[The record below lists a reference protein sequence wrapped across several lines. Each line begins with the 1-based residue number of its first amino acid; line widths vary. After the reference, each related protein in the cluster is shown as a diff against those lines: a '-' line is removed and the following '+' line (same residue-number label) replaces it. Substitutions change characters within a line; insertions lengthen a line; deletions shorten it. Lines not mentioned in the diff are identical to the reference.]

1 MADYSPVRGKD
12 VNKAYADFRGNPYY
26 AICDRYRL
34 RWLDVPYEPGE
45 LRVVAWRGG
54 KRLGEKTMRT
64 AGAPVAVRLKCDR
77 TVLPADGGTLAWVE
91 VDVVD
96 AAGTRDPLATSD
108 VTFRIEGPGRI
119 LAVSNGDARSCKSFA
134 DVSHH
139 PLYNG
144 KAVAVV
150 RRERGSEGAVI
161 LTASV
166 KGLNEGVIRW

>member
-1 MADYSPVRGKD
+1 
-12 VNKAYADFRGNPYY
+12 
-26 AICDRYRL
+26 
-34 RWLDVPYEPGE
+34 
-45 LRVVAWRGG
+45 
-54 KRLGEKTMRT
+54 MRT
-64 AGAPVAVRLKCDR
+64 AGAPVAVRLKSDR
-77 TVLPADGGTLAWVE
+77 AVLPADGGTLAWVE

-150 RRERGSEGAVI
+150 RRERGSEGTVI